1 MLEKIMSL
9 MSQGGVFMYIILIF
23 SLIGIFVAVERFIYL
38 FIFEKGN
45 NEDLKDRLLGE
56 LTQGNVEEAK
66 ELCKKHNNSTS
77 MILYT
82 IIEYKN
88 ENREKLEERVRE
100 VVLSQIPL
108 LERGMWLLG
117 LVGQITPLTG
127 LLGTVSGMIMAF
139 TEIAKVGAGR
149 PELLA
154 KGISMA
160 LITTAYG
167 LTVAIPM
174 LVLYNILDRKI
185 DKIINEMEKASVEF
199 MNTLDK

>member
-1 MLEKIMSL
+1 MIAKIMSL
-9 MSQGGVFMYIILIF
+9 MNQGGVLMYVILIF
-23 SLIGIFVAVERFIYL
+23 SLIGIFVAVERFIHL

-56 LTQGNVEEAK
+56 LAQGNVEEAK

-154 KGISMA
+154 RGISIA

-174 LVLYNILDRKI
+174 LVLYNVLDKKI